1 MSDAPDPVQLDA
13 FDRKLLSEIARNG
26 RLTIAELATLIGLS
40 KSPTQTRLRRLEASG
55 HILGYRAL
63 LDPAK
68 LDLEHVAFVEVRL
81 SDTREAALS
90 AFNAAVLRA
99 PEIEQCHLIAGQFD
113 YLLKIRCRDMRAYRD
128 ILAEVVSTLP
138 HIASSSTHVAMQ
150 AVKDAVL

>member
-26 RLTIAELATLIGLS
+26 RLTIAELATRIGLS

-68 LDLEHVAFVEVRL
+68 LGLEHVAFVEVRL

-90 AFNAAVLRA
+90 AFNAAVLRF